1 MPRLL
6 WCALLVLGLGACAGS
21 PARMDP
27 LSVTLSDIR
36 PVQMGLLEQEY
47 AIRIRVQNPNNTAIP
62 LAGLSYQIEL
72 NGEPFARGVS
82 KQTAAVP
89 AFGEI
94 MLDATAVGNI
104 GGLMAQVV
112 QVQRSGLPQAFSYRL
127 KGKLTTAQA
136 ASLPFDHSGS
146 VELPDFE
153 QPGAQ
158 R

>member
-1 MPRLL
+1 MLRVG
-6 WCALLVLGLGACAGS
+6 WCALLLLALGACAGL
-21 PARMDP
+21 PARMEP

-36 PVQMGLLEQEY
+36 PAQIGLLEQEY

-112 QVQRSGLPQAFSYRL
+112 QVQRSGLPRAFSYRL
-127 KGKLTTAQA
+127 
-136 ASLPFDHSGS
+136 
-146 VELPDFE
+146 
-153 QPGAQ
+153 
-158 R
+158 